1 MPRFTDPKALAKYLK
16 KAADATVAES
26 IITTQARLGSTNVSP
41 YRDGRFRSSW
51 FAAEGTP
58 SRAEPSEKADAANT
72 DANGLQVDAR
82 KTYYLS
88 SSLPYTQSVTI
99 EGRVVSKPT
108 TWFKDFR
115 DSAIPKIQKAAA
127 ETVKREY
134 DLT

>member
-1 MPRFTDPKALAKYLK
+1 MPRFTDPEALRKYLK

-26 IITTQARLGSTNVSP
+26 IITTQARLGSTDVSP
-41 YRDGRFRSSW
+41 VDTGRFRSSW

-58 SRAEPSEKADAANT
+58 SRAEPAENADAANT

-115 DSAIPKIQKAAA
+115 SSTVPKIQKAAA

-134 DLT
+134 DL